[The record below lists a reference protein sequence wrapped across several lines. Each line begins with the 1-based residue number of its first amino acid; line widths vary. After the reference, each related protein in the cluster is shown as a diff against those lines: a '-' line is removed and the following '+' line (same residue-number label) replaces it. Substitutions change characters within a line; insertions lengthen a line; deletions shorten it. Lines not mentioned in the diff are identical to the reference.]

1 MRSSLNKQYNNVG
14 VWQTGHDAFSTTSRV
29 MQLSYNVERKHQ
41 LKTDTTS
48 MAHR

>member
-14 VWQTGHDAFSTTSRV
+14 VWQIGHDAFSTTSRV
-29 MQLSYNVERKHQ
+29 MQLSVERKQQ
-41 LKTDTTS
+41 LMTDITT